1 MRRRFQDHMV
11 GGCSNGVFL
20 EVGLRVDLS
29 PAIQR
34 FGECD
39 FHLLGSKTF
48 ELKCITRK
56 LPEKDSQRDLNLTRP
71 SFKMD
76 KFLYGTSQASFFV
89 YFQSFSNKNYIFLHP
104 FYVGNVQQFMVLG
117 FEPSAFSTWVS
128 SHKSFCVLHNSFK
141 SLPVIVKKNNLIC
154 QQKGLAFVY
163 PPC

>member
-76 KFLYGTSQASFFV
+76 KFLYGTSQASFLFISSL
-89 YFQSFSNKNYIFLHP
+89 FQTKNIFFYTHFMWEMSNSIWCWDSNP
-104 FYVGNVQQFMVLG
+104 R
-117 FEPSAFSTWVS
+117 PSAHGSPPITTEKV
-128 SHKSFCVLHNSFK
+128 
-141 SLPVIVKKNNLIC
+141 
-154 QQKGLAFVY
+154 FVHCTTHLKAC
-163 PPC
+163 PLLLRKII